1 MILSMA
7 ELDGVQKVKS
17 PDSLPDKLFLLEK
30 EKNFFKSHYYLK
42 KFFLIFFFG
51 HMQLDLMGTAHFQ
64 NWLPLL

>member
-30 EKNFFKSHYYLK
+30 ENFFKSHYYLK
-42 KFFLIFFFG
+42 KLKKNFFFG